1 MSIRIL
7 SLDTETTGV
16 GTSDQIMQLA
26 YIDVPNEI
34 STLIKDFTEIGH
46 GRNLLHLPKY
56 AEYFRPDVPCHPEA
70 FKVHGITPEMVADCL
85 PSEHAVLPSN
95 CTHMIAHNAPFDYR
109 MLGKPDVKVICTVSL
124 AKKIEKIRGE
134 KFPCENYQL
143 FTMFS
148 AFYPELRDNF
158 VKIRHDA
165 LTDCYMSTL
174 LLVALLKHF
183 PFIKTIDG
191 VYEYFFAE
199 DVAKKKAKEERAKL
213 KQEGK

>member
-1 MSIRIL
+1 
-7 SLDTETTGV
+7 
-16 GTSDQIMQLA
+16 
-26 YIDVPNEI
+26 
-34 STLIKDFTEIGH
+34 
-46 GRNLLHLPKY
+46 
-56 AEYFRPDVPCHPEA
+56 
-70 FKVHGITPEMVADCL
+70 
-85 PSEHAVLPSN
+85 
-95 CTHMIAHNAPFDYR
+95 
-109 MLGKPDVKVICTVSL
+109 
-124 AKKIEKIRGE
+124 
-134 KFPCENYQL
+134 
-143 FTMFS
+143 MFS

-158 VKIRHDA
+158 IRNRHDA